1 MPRGIG
7 RAALV
12 EPDTMTIQAIALAV
26 LFSALLGLSTAS
38 ILHDLTRPLGRKGG
52 DRDNER

>member
-12 EPDTMTIQAIALAV
+12 EPDTMTIQALALAV
-26 LFSALLGLSTAS
+26 FFSALLGLSIAS
-38 ILHDLTRPLGRKGG
+38 ILHDLTRPLNREG

>member
-38 ILHDLTRPLGRKGG
+38 ILHDLTRPLNREG